1 MSSTGSI
8 SEPVS
13 PAVALAPAIGV
24 VEMVH
29 AELRELLR
37 REGEIRR
44 RLRALQQTLSG
55 LQQGVGEEIR
65 GTGSSA
71 GQVALS
77 PQRTG
82 LTQLRVGDSP
92 SPEHSL
98 RLDHTPSRLKRACRI
113 ALMEAGGS
121 ASAEEVHARI
131 LRRGSFSFRDTEHAV
146 VAVERMLGSLLRQR
160 RRKKPAGWRPGI
172 S

>member
-1 MSSTGSI
+1 
-8 SEPVS
+8 
-13 PAVALAPAIGV
+13 
-24 VEMVH
+24 MVH

-65 GTGSSA
+65 GTGLSSA

-121 ASAEEVHARI
+121 ASAEEVHSRI

-160 RRKKPAGWRPGI
+160 RRKKSAGWGPGT